1 MYRRLT
7 RLAKTALASLKVN
20 RRRSLLTML
29 GLIIGIM
36 AVTLVSSIGAGA
48 QSLITNEIRKRGTDL
63 IGVLAGASDE
73 KGPPAAVLGIVIT
86 TLTYD
91 DGLALMDK
99 NNVHHLKNLAAYISG
114 NDVVS
119 WKGQE
124 ESLTYTGTTPS
135 YPEVEKVTMKSGRF
149 FSDSEMG
156 NQDAVAV
163 IGSGIAEDLFGN
175 QDPIGETIGIKK
187 KKFKVIGVLAPIGS
201 SGFENPDKS
210 VLLPLTTVQREL
222 LGVHHVAFM
231 RMRVDNE
238 AYLDQTVEEIT
249 QTLKERHR
257 DLDFSVRK
265 VAELLN
271 VLGTVTDVLKF
282 FLTAIAGVSL
292 FVGGVGIM
300 NIMLIAVKEKTR
312 EIGLR
317 KAVGATGGDIRNQ
330 FLAETIALSLI
341 GGIIGIII
349 GTMVS
354 GIVAVVVR
362 SLGYEYIWSISPFAM
377 FVAVLISA
385 GIGLIFGLL
394 PAKRASHL
402 SPIEAL
408 RYE

>member
-7 RLAKTALASLKVN
+7 RLAKTALTSLKVN

-48 QSLITNEIRKRGTDL
+48 QSLITNEIRKRGTDM

-86 TLTYD
+86 TLTYE

-119 WKGQE
+119 WRGQE
-124 ESLTYTGTTPS
+124 VSLTYTGTTPS
-135 YPEVEKVTMKSGRF
+135 YLEVEKVTLKSGRF
-149 FSDSEMG
+149 FSESEMV

-163 IGSGIAEDLFGN
+163 IGSGTAEDLFGN
-175 QDPIGETIGIKK
+175 QDPIGETISIKK
-187 KKFKVIGVLAPIGS
+187 KKFKVIGVLSPIGS
-201 SGFENPDKS
+201 SGFENKDKS

-222 LGVHHVAFM
+222 LGVRHVAFM

-249 QTLKERHR
+249 QTLKERHG

-317 KAVGATGGDIRNQ
+317 KAVGATSKDIRNQ
-330 FLAETIALSLI
+330 FLAETIALALI

-349 GTMVS
+349 GTIVS
-354 GIVAVVVR
+354 GIVAFVVR
-362 SLGYEYIWSISPFAM
+362 SLGYEYVWSISPLAM
-377 FVAVLISA
+377 FIAVLISA
-385 GIGLIFGLL
+385 SIGLIFGLL